1 MTLRISNAT
10 VNETGQYRCYYQG
23 LRAEE
28 GKTSAGVYVFVHGAS
43 RPPTVTPYVIDRKYA
58 VKPNE
63 SITPLGFQN
72 CGGSASAT
80 FSTATQT

>member
-10 VNETGQYRCYYQG
+10 VNETGQYRCSYQG

-43 RPPTVTPYVIDRKYA
+43 RPQQLPHMSSIANTP
-58 VKPNE
+58 
-63 SITPLGFQN
+63 
-72 CGGSASAT
+72 
-80 FSTATQT
+80 